1 MNAIRPLNRPDKS
14 LTNSVRRFK
23 SHAGSLEQKHEHAR
37 ESLEHCRISVRDQR
51 EQEHRRE
58 EHEVQEL
65 QELQV
70 ALRHANE
77 TLFTQGAIEP

>member
-14 LTNSVRRFK
+14 LTTSVRRFK

-37 ESLEHCRISVRDQR
+37 ESLEHCLISVRDQR
-51 EQEHRRE
+51 EQEQRRE
-58 EHEVQEL
+58 EHQV